1 MDCLEFRR
9 MLAATPHARDP
20 AMEAHR
26 RDCPACQA
34 AWEQAQHFEDALLD
48 ALHVPVPEGLADRI
62 VLAQATGHRQRFWR
76 GRRTFLALAASVLVA
91 MGIAGISWQQID
103 AHSLP
108 ALAVA
113 HMPPE
118 IQSLDLTR
126 PLTAQAI
133 DAGFAGRDVSLRGP
147 APADTTYVH
156 DCMVGK
162 YEAVHLVN
170 RRDGEPVV
178 VLYLPD
184 KRVARTRD
192 FARQGWVG
200 RTLPLG
206 SGSLV
211 LLTDRGNRAPFN
223 TLAREWRHAI
233 EGPGN
238 AAPRAPV
245 AP

>member
-9 MLAATPHARDP
+9 ILAATPHAHDP
-20 AMEAHR
+20 GMEAHR

-34 AWEQAQHFEDALLD
+34 AWEQAQRFEDDLLD
-48 ALHVPVPEGLADRI
+48 ALNVPVPEGLADRI
-62 VLAQATGHRQRFWR
+62 VLAQSTGRRQRISR
-76 GRRTFLALAASVLVA
+76 GRRTFLALAASLLVA
-91 MGIAGISWQQID
+91 LGLGGIAWQHLD
-103 AHSLP
+103 ARSLP

-118 IQSLDLTR
+118 IHALDLTR
-126 PLTAQAI
+126 PLTARAI
-133 DAGFAGRDVSLRGP
+133 DIGFAGRDVALRGP
-147 APADTTYVH
+147 APPDTTYVH
-156 DCMVGK
+156 DCMVGP

-178 VLYLPD
+178 VLYFPD
-184 KRVARTRD
+184 KRVARARD
-192 FARQGWVG
+192 FTRHGWVG

-211 LLTDRGNRAPFN
+211 LLTDRGNRAPFDR
-223 TLAREWRHAI
+223 LAREWRHAI
-233 EGPGN
+233 EGPGI